1 MSYSTKLIFRT
12 QVAIL
17 AALTIA
23 CVSGCNRESSNEAIG
38 HGQNALQNGDYPTA
52 IRHLKRAVKLN
63 PGNEILFFNL
73 GMAQLLAK
81 DYSGAIT
88 AFDQAEKLNIDGNT
102 EALEGLAEARRQMG
116 DYAGAIQAFERA
128 IEKVNRKAHLV
139 AGMAVCEM
147 EQGNDENA
155 YELLQ
160 QALGTDNH
168 EPVALF
174 NMASL
179 MMKPKYNEPQK
190 AAELYARFL
199 LESVKSTYPQE
210 RARAIE
216 AIKTIGA
223 NRPAALQMQIDD
235 LMMAAKTTK
244 SPAESLKQ
252 AAEAVRLDQSN
263 PDALWELLER
273 LSAAGHKKD
282 ASVIRLRF
290 QTIFPDD
297 PRSKR
302 Q

>member
-1 MSYSTKLIFRT
+1 MSYSMKLIRRT

-17 AALTIA
+17 ASLTFA

-38 HGQNALQNGDYPTA
+38 HGQNALQNGDYPAA

-63 PGNEILFFNL
+63 PSNEILYFNL
-73 GMAQLLAK
+73 GMAQLLSK
-81 DYSGAIT
+81 DYPSAIT

-102 EALEGLAEARRQMG
+102 EALEGLAEARRQLG

-174 NMASL
+174 NMAVL
-179 MMKPKYNEPQK
+179 MQKPKYNEPQK

-199 LESVKSTYPQE
+199 LESNNKSTYPKE
-210 RARAIE
+210 CARAIE

-223 NRPAALQMQIDD
+223 NRSAALQMQVDD

-244 SPAESLKQ
+244 SPAEALKQ

-273 LSAAGHKKD
+273 LAASGHKKD
-282 ASVIRLRF
+282 AAAIRLRF

-302 Q
+302 